1 MCVQKIWFCMLI
13 VISLKIYSHFFF
25 FAPLTLV
32 IHSLLSNTT
41 TRSTFIVLCETSLW
55 YIHLMNS
62 NDIHQAETFKLH
74 VYCVGLPFNF
84 KSFDRCDMD
93 CLHRCPSRRFQ
104 YVSLSS
110 SFFST
115 CRYILD
121 FRNPDLGDFKDKS
134 AHWTL
139 FQVSHHFF
147 QCG

>member
-13 VISLKIYSHFFF
+13 VIFLKIYSHFFTL
-25 FAPLTLV
+25 LTLV
-32 IHSLLSNTT
+32 IHILLSNTT

-55 YIHLMNS
+55 YMNS
-62 NDIHQAETFKLH
+62 NDIHQAKTFKLS
-74 VYCVGLPFNF
+74 VYCVGLSFDF
-84 KSFDRCDMD
+84 KSFDLCDMD
-93 CLHRCPSRRFQ
+93 CLHRCPSMRFQ

-110 SFFST
+110 SFFSA

-121 FRNPDLGDFKDKS
+121 FRNPVLGNFKDKS

-139 FQVSHHFF
+139 FQVSHHYF